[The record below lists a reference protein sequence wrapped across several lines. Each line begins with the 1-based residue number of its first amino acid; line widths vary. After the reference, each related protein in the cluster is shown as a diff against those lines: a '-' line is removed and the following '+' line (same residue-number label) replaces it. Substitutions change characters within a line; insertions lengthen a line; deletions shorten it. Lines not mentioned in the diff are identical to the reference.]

1 MIVVTC
7 LCLILAVMKT
17 SLIIINLILCCSIH
31 SLSAQVI
38 IKRTMI
44 NPVSVTLIND
54 PSFHCKGAL
63 YQVNDSSISVSNSL
77 RLRDYNKHN
86 FSLSEY
92 EIIDILKIEAVSRTR
107 SRNGALI
114 GAGSGIV
121 LGVVLGLIENAS
133 NSSGT
138 FNIADEW
145 WAPAGGAIFMMP
157 IGALVG
163 TIIGGISIK
172 IPIHGSMDNYR
183 RNKSK
188 LHQYALYK

>member
-1 MIVVTC
+1 
-7 LCLILAVMKT
+7 MKT
-17 SLIIINLILCCSIH
+17 SLIIINLILCSSIH
-31 SLSAQVI
+31 SIYAQDT

-44 NPVSVTLIND
+44 NPISITLIDD
-54 PSFHCKGAL
+54 PSFHIKGAL
-63 YQVNDSSISVSNSL
+63 YQINDSSISVSNSI
-77 RLRDYNKHN
+77 RLKDYTKHN

-92 EIIDILKIEAVSRTR
+92 EIIDILKIETISRTR

-138 FNIADEW
+138 YSIADDW

-172 IPIHGSMDNYR
+172 IPIHGSMDNYM

-188 LHQYALYK
+188 LNQYALYK